1 MESSKNANYLIL
13 AFVFLIIGVALLG
26 SVATSTNER
35 TSKTDVTGE
44 STDLEAL
51 GCIWA
56 TSNDGQVNESN
67 ALCNIT
73 VTYPPTNWKVQDCPL
88 TSVTVRNS
96 TTDFTAA
103 TDYNLF
109 AASGVVQMLNTS
121 DTHTGFA
128 NTTLVDYTYCTD
140 DYLNSTWGRA
150 VLNTVPGFF
159 ALALLG
165 VSLWLFYAV
174 FRDNKIMS

>member
-1 MESSKNANYLIL
+1 MESSKNANYLVL
-13 AFVFLIIGVALLG
+13 AFVFLIVGVALLG

-44 STDLEAL
+44 SFDLVAL
-51 GCIWA
+51 GCVVA
-56 TSNDGQVNESN
+56 TLDGGQVNESSTN
-67 ALCNIT
+67 CNIT
-73 VTYPPTNWKVQDCPL
+73 VTYPPTSWKVQDCPL
-88 TSVTVRNS
+88 ASVTVRNS
-96 TTDFTAA
+96 TTDFTAT

-109 AASGVVQMLNTS
+109 EVSGVVQMLNTT
-121 DTHTGFA
+121 DTQEGFA
-128 NTTLVDYTYCTD
+128 NTTLGDYTYCTD

-174 FRDNKIMS
+174 FKDNKIIS